1 MSYLQDVKKNSR
13 FEFGKNWTIFLQS
26 LNENRIM
33 LAEKSLQEKLN
44 IKSLQGKSFLDIG
57 SGSGLFSLAAK
68 RLGAKVYSFDF
79 DPYSVNCTTELK
91 EKYFSNDNDWVISTG
106 SVLDDEFMSSLS
118 KFDIVYSWGVLH
130 HTGDL
135 LKALENAALRV
146 SNDGYLFIAIYND
159 QGNISKRW
167 LQIKKAYNFL
177 PKGIK
182 WLIWIPMLIRIWW
195 RASLKDLLK
204 GKPFH
209 TWKHYAEFESRGMT
223 PFRDL
228 LDWVGGLPFEVAS
241 PEKIFEFYKNRSF
254 KLTKLKTCGGGLGC
268 NEFIFKKNKTD

>member
-26 LNENRIM
+26 LNENRIV

-91 EKYFSNDNDWVISTG
+91 EKYFSNDNDWVINTG
-106 SVLDDEFMSSLS
+106 SVLDDEFMSSLP

-130 HTGDL
+130 HTGNL

-146 SNDGYLFIAIYND
+146 SNNGYLFIAIYND